1 MAEFITKR
9 SVDYSE
15 WYTDVILKAELA
27 DYSPV
32 KGCMVIRPY
41 GYGIWEN
48 IQAILDRKFKET
60 GHTNAYF
67 PLFIPYSF
75 LQKEAEHVEG
85 FAPEIAVVTHAGGK
99 QLDEP
104 LVVRPT
110 SETIMYAMYSK
121 WIRSYR
127 DLPVL
132 INQWSNVVR
141 WEMRTR
147 LFLRTTEFLWQEGHT
162 VHATYEEAEEE
173 TLKILYIYKDFIENH
188 LSIPIIEGKKSDTER
203 FAGARHTYTVEAMM
217 GDTKALQGGTTHN
230 LGQNFSKAF
239 DVKFQDKNGNWEYG
253 WQTSWGVS
261 TRLIG
266 AIIMAHGDDKGLFL
280 PPSIAPIQIVVVPI
294 WQTEEQKSTVFEVAN
309 TLKQTALKDYR
320 ITIDNREQFT
330 PGYKFND
337 WEMKGVPLRLEIG
350 PKDIAK
356 NQITIATR
364 FKQPKIQCSI
374 DTIKSVLETML
385 PTIQKELF
393 IKAKNFRDANSY
405 TVEKFDEFLSL
416 IDQQG
421 GFYYLHWCG
430 KKECEDKFKDTAKAT
445 IRCIPLSGSKEAG
458 KCIVCSEHS
467 PQRVLVARAY

>member
-1 MAEFITKR
+1 MAEFVTKR

-41 GYGIWEN
+41 GYAIWEN
-48 IQAILDRKFKET
+48 IQAVLDRKFKET
-60 GHTNAYF
+60 GHSNAYF

-85 FAPEIAVVTHAGGK
+85 FAPEIALVTHAGGK
-99 QLDEP
+99 QLEEP

-173 TLKILYIYKDFIENH
+173 TLKILYIYKNFIENY
-188 LSIPIIEGKKSDTER
+188 LAIPIIEGKKSDTER
-203 FAGARHTYTVEAMM
+203 FAGAKHTYAVEAMM
-217 GDTKALQGGTTHN
+217 GDKKALQGGTSHN

-239 DVKFQDKNGNWEYG
+239 DVKFQDKNGNWEFG

-266 AIIMAHGDDKGLFL
+266 AIIMAHGDDNGLFI
-280 PPSIAPIQIVVVPI
+280 PPYIAPIQVVIVPI
-294 WQTEEQKSTVFEVAN
+294 WQNDEQKTAILDLAYK
-309 TLKQTALKDYR
+309 LKNSILKDYR
-320 ITIDNREQFT
+320 VTIDEREQYT

-337 WEMKGVPLRLEIG
+337 WELKGVPIRFEIG
-350 PKDIAK
+350 PKDMAK

-364 FKQPKIQCSI
+364 FKQSKSPCTVDAIKPKLESI
-374 DTIKSVLETML
+374 IDEV
-385 PTIQKELF
+385 QKQLF
-393 IKAKNFRDANSY
+393 TRAKIFRDANTFIVDNY
-405 TVEKFDEFLSL
+405 QDFLSM
-416 IDQQG
+416 IEEKG
-421 GFYYLHWCG
+421 GFFHLHWCG
-430 KKECEDKFKDTAKAT
+430 KKECEDRFKNDSKAT
-445 IRCIPLSGSKEAG
+445 IRCIPLDSSKEEG
-458 KCIVCSEHS
+458 KCIICSEPS